1 VTVASATALKTKHD
15 GFGFT
20 FVAPLALGSCLN
32 PINSTMIATA
42 LVPIAH
48 SLHVTG
54 GEAGWLIAALYL
66 ASAIAQPTMGRLADL
81 FGPRKVLLCAIS
93 LVALSGVLG
102 WFATSLDALIISRVI
117 LGIGT
122 SGAYPAAMRIFR
134 NRADHLNVPPPR
146 AAMSFLSLAAISTM
160 AVGPLLGGV
169 LTGAFGWHS
178 IFTVNLPL
186 AILTA
191 ILVIVWTPKD
201 DPHKLTLARMLKGID
216 LAGLALFAAT
226 LFALMSFLM
235 RLTQPMWWVLAIA
248 IVLGALLVLHSR
260 RHETPFFDV
269 RMLARN
275 TPLVIT
281 YLRACVLATI
291 VYCILYGF
299 SQWLETGAGFSTTI
313 AGAIMLP
320 MSIASGLSSYLGGRM
335 KGIRM
340 PFVISLAVMLLGCI
354 ALGAVTFATPSVWL
368 IAAAAVFLGF
378 PQGMFFVSTQ
388 AAVYVQAPAKDIG
401 AASGLQRTASYF
413 GAIVAASVLAIVYG
427 QSATTA
433 HFLTLTIVMA
443 ALSAVLFIFTI
454 FDRTLPRGRV

>member
-1 VTVASATALKTKHD
+1 VVKSKQQA
-15 GFGFT
+15 FGFT

-42 LVPIAH
+42 LVPISHGLNVSAA
-48 SLHVTG
+48 
-54 GEAGWLIAALYL
+54 EAGWLIAALYL

-81 FGPRKVLLCAIS
+81 FGPRRVLLCALT
-93 LVALSGVLG
+93 LVALSGVVG
-102 WFATSLDALIISRVI
+102 WFSTSLNLLIVARVL

-134 NRADHLNVPPPR
+134 IRADHLNVPPPR

-160 AVGPLLGGV
+160 AIGPLLGGI

-186 AILTA
+186 ALLTA
-191 ILVIVWTPKD
+191 ILVFIWTPRD
-201 DPHKLTLARMLKGID
+201 APQQLTIAKLLKGLD
-216 LAGLALFAAT
+216 VLGLALFGAT
-226 LFALMSFLM
+226 LFGLMSFLM
-235 RLTQPMWWVLAIA
+235 RLTHPMWWVLAIT
-248 IVLGALLVLHSR
+248 IVLGGALVAHSR
-260 RHETPFFDV
+260 AHTAPFFDV
-269 RMLARN
+269 HMLARN

-281 YLRACVLATI
+281 YLRACVLSTI
-291 VYCILYGF
+291 VYAMLYGF
-299 SQWLETGAGFSTTI
+299 SQWLESGAGFSSTQ

-320 MSIASGLSSYLGGRM
+320 MSVAAGISSFVGGRT

-340 PFVISLAVMLLGCI
+340 PFVVSIGVMVLGCA
-354 ALGAVTFATPSVWL
+354 ALGAVTFGAPVWL
-368 IAAAAVFLGF
+368 IVAAAVLLGF

-388 AAVYVQAPAKDIG
+388 AAVYIQAQAKEIG

-413 GAIVAASVLAIVYG
+413 GAIVAASILAVVYG
-427 QSATTA
+427 QSATNGR
-433 HFLTLTIVMA
+433 FLTLSILMA
-443 ALSAVLFIFTI
+443 ATAAVLFILTI

>member
-1 VTVASATALKTKHD
+1 VTAAVSAAAEHKHS

-48 SLHVTG
+48 SLHTTAA
-54 GEAGWLIAALYL
+54 EAGWLIAALYL

-81 FGPRKVLLCAIS
+81 FGPRRVLLCALA
-93 LVALSGVLG
+93 LVALSGIVG
-102 WFATSLDALIISRVI
+102 WFSTSLDMLIVARVI

-122 SGAYPAAMRIFR
+122 SGAYPAAMRMFR
-134 NRADHLNVPPPR
+134 DQADRLQMPPPR
-146 AAMSFLSLAAISTM
+146 KAMSFLSLAAISTM
-160 AVGPLLGGV
+160 AIGPLLGGI

-178 IFTVNLPL
+178 IFTINLPL
-186 AILTA
+186 SLLTA
-191 ILVIVWTPKD
+191 VLVVLWTPKD
-201 DPHKLTLARMLKGID
+201 PPQTLTPQAIVKGID
-216 LAGLALFAAT
+216 LPGLALFAAT

-235 RLTQPMWWVLAIA
+235 RLTHPIWWLLA
-248 IVLGALLVLHSR
+248 VTVALAGGLVAYSR
-260 RHETPFFDV
+260 RHATPFFDI

-291 VYCILYGF
+291 IYCVLYGF
-299 SQWLETGAGFSTTI
+299 SQWLETGAGFSSTV

-320 MSIASGLSSYLGGRM
+320 MSVAAGISTIYGGRT

-340 PFVISLAVMLLGCI
+340 PFIASMGVMVLGCI
-354 ALGAVTFATPSVWL
+354 ALGAVTFGSPIWL
-368 IAAAAVFLGF
+368 IAAAAVLFGAA
-378 PQGMFFVSTQ
+378 QGMFSVSTQ
-388 AAVYVQAPAKDIG
+388 AAVYIQAPASEIG
-401 AASGLQRTASYF
+401 SASGLQRTAFYL
-413 GAIVAASVLAIVYG
+413 GAIIAASVLALVYG
-427 QSATTA
+427 KNATNGA
-433 HFLTLTIVMA
+433 FLTLALIMA
-443 ALSAVLFIFTI
+443 AISAALFIFTI

>member
-1 VTVASATALKTKHD
+1 LIAVASATRPKRE

-42 LVPIAH
+42 LVPISRGLNVSAAQ
-48 SLHVTG
+48 
-54 GEAGWLIAALYL
+54 AGWLIAGLYL

-81 FGPRKVLLCAIS
+81 FGPRRVLLCS
-93 LVALSGVLG
+93 LTLVALSGVVG
-102 WFATSLDALIISRVI
+102 WFSSSLNVLIVARVL

-134 NRADHLNVPPPR
+134 VRADHLNVPPPR

-160 AVGPLLGGV
+160 AVGPLLGGL

-186 AILTA
+186 ALLTA
-191 ILVIVWTPKD
+191 ILVIAWTPKD
-201 DPHKLTLARMLKGID
+201 APQELTAAAIVRGID
-216 LAGLALFAAT
+216 IPGLALFGAT
-226 LFALMSFLM
+226 LFGLMSFLM
-235 RLTQPMWWVLAIA
+235 RLAHPMWLVLAITVA
-248 IVLGALLVLHSR
+248 LGAALVAHSR
-260 RHETPFFDV
+260 ANRAPFFDV

-275 TPLVIT
+275 APLVLT
-281 YLRACVLATI
+281 YVRACVLSTI
-291 VYCILYGF
+291 VYSMLYGF
-299 SQWLETGAGFSTTI
+299 SQWLESGASFSSTQ

-320 MSIASGLSSYLGGRM
+320 MSVAAGISSYAGGRT
-335 KGIRM
+335 KGIRI
-340 PFVISLAVMLLGCI
+340 PFVLSIGVMVLGCA
-354 ALGAVTFATPSVWL
+354 ALGAVAFGAPVAL
-368 IAAAAVFLGF
+368 IVAAAVLLGF

-388 AAVYVQAPAKDIG
+388 AAVYVQAPAGEIG

-413 GAIVAASVLAIVYG
+413 GAIVAASVLALVYG
-427 QSATTA
+427 QSATNDG
-433 HFLTLTIVMA
+433 FLRLSIIMA
-443 ALSAVLFIFTI
+443 ASAAVLFIFTI

>member
-1 VTVASATALKTKHD
+1 LSAVTSTAVTSKQQ

-48 SLHVTG
+48 SLKVSAA
-54 GEAGWLIAALYL
+54 EAGWLIAALYL

-81 FGPRKVLLCAIS
+81 FGPRRVLLCALT
-93 LVALSGVLG
+93 LVALSGVVG
-102 WFATSLDALIISRVI
+102 WFSTSLNVLIVARVL

-134 NRADHLNVPPPR
+134 VRADHLNVPPPR

-186 AILTA
+186 ALLTA
-191 ILVIVWTPKD
+191 VLVLIWTPKD
-201 DPHKLTLARMLKGID
+201 DPQELSATALLKGID
-216 LAGLALFAAT
+216 IPGLVLFGATLAGVMT
-226 LFALMSFLM
+226 FLM
-235 RLTQPMWWVLAIA
+235 RLAHPMWWVLAITIA
-248 IVLGALLVLHSR
+248 LGAALVTHSR
-260 RHETPFFDV
+260 AATAPFFDV

-275 TPLVIT
+275 TPLVVT
-281 YLRACVLATI
+281 YLRACVLSTI
-291 VYCILYGF
+291 VYSMLYGF
-299 SQWLETGAGFSTTI
+299 SQWLESGASFSSTQ

-320 MSIASGLSSYLGGRM
+320 MSVAAGISSYLGGRT

-340 PFVISLAVMLLGCI
+340 PFVVSIGTMAIGCT
-354 ALGAVTFATPSVWL
+354 ALGSVTFGAPVAL
-368 IAAAAVFLGF
+368 IVAAAVLLGF

-388 AAVYVQAPAKDIG
+388 AAVYVQAQASEIG
-401 AASGLQRTASYF
+401 AASGLQRTASYL
-413 GAIVAASVLAIVYG
+413 GAIVAASILALVYG
-427 QSATTA
+427 QSASNEG
-433 HFLTLTIVMA
+433 FLRLSIIMA
-443 ALSAVLFIFTI
+443 ASAAVLFMFTI

>member
-1 VTVASATALKTKHD
+1 LSAAAATAIKPKQN

-42 LVPIAH
+42 LVPISR
-48 SLHVTG
+48 SLNVSAAD
-54 GEAGWLIAALYL
+54 AGWLIAALYL

-81 FGPRKVLLCAIS
+81 FGPRRVLLCALT
-93 LVALSGVLG
+93 LVALSGIVG
-102 WFATSLDALIISRVI
+102 WFSTSLNLLIVARVL
-117 LGIGT
+117 LGVGT

-134 NRADHLNVPPPR
+134 IRADQLNVPPPR

-186 AILTA
+186 ALLTA
-191 ILVIVWTPKD
+191 ILVFIWTPKD
-201 DPHKLTLARMLKGID
+201 AEQKLTLAEVLKGLD
-216 LAGLALFAAT
+216 VPGLVLFGATLAGLMT
-226 LFALMSFLM
+226 FLM
-235 RLTQPMWWVLAIA
+235 RLTHPMWWVLVITIA
-248 IVLGALLVLHSR
+248 LGFALVAHSR
-260 RHETPFFDV
+260 YNKAPFFDV
-269 RMLARN
+269 RMLASN

-281 YLRACVLATI
+281 YLRACVLSTI
-291 VYCILYGF
+291 VYCVLYGF
-299 SQWLETGAGFSTTI
+299 SQWLESGAGFSSTQ

-320 MSIASGLSSYLGGRM
+320 MSVAAGISSFVGGRT

-340 PFVISLAVMLLGCI
+340 PFVVSIGVMVLGCA
-354 ALGAVTFATPSVWL
+354 ALGAVTFGANVWL
-368 IAAAAVFLGF
+368 IAGAAVLLGF

-388 AAVYVQAPAKDIG
+388 AAVYIQARASEIG

-413 GAIVAASVLAIVYG
+413 GAIVAASILALAYG
-427 QSATTA
+427 QRATNA
-433 HFLTLTIVMA
+433 GFLTLTIIMA
-443 ALSAVLFIFTI
+443 ATGAVLFIFTI